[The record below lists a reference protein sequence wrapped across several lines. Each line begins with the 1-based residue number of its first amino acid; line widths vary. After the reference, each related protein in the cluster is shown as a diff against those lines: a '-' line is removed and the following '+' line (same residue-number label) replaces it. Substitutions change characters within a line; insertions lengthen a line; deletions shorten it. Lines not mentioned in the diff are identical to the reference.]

1 MTIDKWFI
9 GGSAREP
16 ERAGSS
22 RLGILASR
30 EKRLGSFQARE
41 PLRAEPSRSEP
52 EPELLFLQPYSASTH
67 IEWEWHIDQ

>member
-1 MTIDKWFI
+1 MTIDKWSI

-16 ERAGSS
+16 ERAGSA

-41 PLRAEPSRSEP
+41 PLRAEPIRSEP
-52 EPELLFLQPYSASTH
+52 EPAREPRAFFPALATRK
-67 IEWEWHIDQ
+67 E